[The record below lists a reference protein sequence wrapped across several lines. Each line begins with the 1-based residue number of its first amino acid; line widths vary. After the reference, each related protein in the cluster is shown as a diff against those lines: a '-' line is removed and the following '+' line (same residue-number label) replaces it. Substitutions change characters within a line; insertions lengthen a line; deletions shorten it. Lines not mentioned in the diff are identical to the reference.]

1 MADEIKKDILLNI
14 DANMNNIDKQLKNLT
29 KKLGSMKL
37 SLDMDSIN
45 AKNIKL
51 IENLSKALS
60 DLPISK
66 EVTITPKIS
75 LGKFDSLKGDNGKLL
90 SEKKRVQALVDEKFG
105 DVTIAPKFN
114 LRAFE
119 KQLRAATKLKLSEEG
134 LNLDIALNTSKAE
147 KKLDALATKIASLG
161 ATLKKLPD
169 IDINIP
175 SVTVEQPVEVS
186 KDTVKK
192 AKKNA
197 KKVSQKAIPTSKSF
211 SPDDHENYLN
221 AFRKEYGIKPKN
233 LSQALNATVGI
244 NTGGKKGADLQVA
257 LEAAISKLLHQAQ
270 KEAYTNKDS
279 DKAHVLNQLAQQTF
293 SELFNKV
300 PFYKNTVLSGA
311 DPSEKTF
318 SELLS
323 AFKDYGFKLF
333 HQNMDSQNNAISKN
347 NEKKRSSAID
357 KIQKEIDALTSGNK
371 DVGISYLNKD
381 LATVNSS
388 DLGDELK
395 TKRDAWQSLL
405 RGVKAG
411 DESALKY
418 LHNYMQG
425 KIDQLNALR
434 DSIFKT
440 DAEATK
446 GMSIGMMQSAYA
458 NKLVNDWVTLQEAKK
473 HIADAIQRDL
483 QNNDLDK
490 WKEHTAKLEAIK
502 AREKDPYDADIKK
515 NLNTLFGLEERL
527 NARRAAQ
534 DMIYGA
540 DSNDDAEIKYLQGLQ
555 SKASNDSVKNY
566 LQKRMEELGLEVQKD
581 KEKTAKELIDSYQE
595 LVNEARKSLVAK
607 AKTPNADV
615 SDEVNSY
622 ITANNKLLNA
632 KQDNGKLGFGDSAQA
647 LSALATELDNILG
660 KGNQYSEMLKKEA
673 QANTDLLQTIKN
685 NTDAL
690 KEFKN
695 IRKDLAKNITSDV
708 GLGDNTPMGTAK
720 SAGLFQQFKDAVNN
734 EISAGQASGEPVNFS
749 KFKNLAAQYADLY
762 DSVDNDTIAG
772 LYKQLA
778 QEIEAGSKKIANSV
792 KSTLDAEKDIIKAMQ
807 ELDDAYNKNLDP
819 TKAKANLAN
828 ALSNYESAFENDK
841 GTGMTANDKIRL
853 LTNSASK
860 ADIQKDS
867 ALADEL
873 NKQIEELRNVFG
885 TADAKIKKEVAEVVE
900 EVKEEQ
906 KLTTK
911 EFVEAIKAL
920 NSAYKN
926 GLDPSSARKQ
936 LSDALANYETNYEN
950 AKGTELTANEKIRLI
965 TNSASKAGIEKD
977 SEAAEELN
985 KRIEELRKIFGTTDT
1000 KIQKGLEKEAEGQEK
1015 VLNQYIAKLKQLDS
1029 QIASS
1034 NDVKHVVQLKDEYSA
1049 LLKEMVDVGKASGEL
1064 KSLRQYM
1071 NILSDLAFTSS
1082 PKVQPIL
1089 FEQLRAANK
1098 KQAVQ
1103 DVITTPETRPAT
1115 TRAVDAL
1122 AYFIGLGGRASK
1134 GTGSALEA
1142 FSILMRDSARF
1153 AGNNAIKTTSIFD
1166 SLGGVTGIKGMLSGG
1181 ALDIAGLAKL
1191 ITPFMGAITGGLGVG
1206 IGGVLTALTAWTG
1219 ALTTATSIVQTFGG
1233 ILVQLGQTLFQLL
1246 KPGIELYQSETQSTY
1261 SMMAAIASNTSYN
1274 GVRLRDMPDQQKAW
1288 DLAFAGSKMI
1298 QDRAKLDA
1306 ERGAFS
1312 YQEIIDALSGTLP
1325 VLLAKGMNMQQ
1336 AYDIN
1341 LGVASVA
1348 KLTHLA
1354 PGQVLQETR
1363 DLAQGSIT
1371 AGHSQ
1376 VANALGITNEDVK
1389 GDADE
1394 VWAFLMD
1401 RFEKYNTVLKEYA
1414 QTPVGAFEQMQDRF
1428 SIVAEEFVS
1437 NFAWSFKGVFDMI
1450 TAWTGTWKDSLGRE
1464 LTQIE
1469 DPNTGLTKDVW
1480 ASFST
1485 DENGNRVMTDY
1496 SENPTGVPGFYLSD
1510 DLQNILEGL
1519 DDVFL
1524 HLAESADKVL
1534 GYFEEL
1540 LGINDVASTGTDIIN
1555 TLIDVVTDA
1564 IMFIIWWISVTKD
1577 WLVQNEDTATSI
1589 VNIVLVLGRL
1599 ILIAGEAVK
1608 SFVNLCDVILSSI
1621 TFLIKFAYRLYD
1633 IGRDLMQGNFK
1644 RANEQRKSLLGD
1656 ADSYK
1661 DTVKNAWNGLVT
1673 LGKDTF
1679 GDSGLFSS
1687 SYMNGYSD
1695 IKNAFRYNNNNN
1707 NNKLA
1712 ELWKKGQEAGQKAK
1726 EAQEKRRQQGVTD
1739 PGKYQGIQKDNS
1751 NDAKA
1756 QKAAK
1761 QAENKAYKKYIA
1773 ELKAALE
1780 AHVQAL
1786 KDLADQNEIAYKEGF
1801 KSYAD
1806 YASDKIKYQVEEAQ
1820 AKVDELN
1827 AERSAIQ
1834 NRSTMDADEKET
1846 ALFNNQKELNKANAS
1861 LTKLVRAE
1869 EEIAGYLKQNSS
1881 DMKGIAASINES
1893 FAQAANMPKVNM
1905 DGTITTSSNV
1915 TSLEDLYKVNPQTF
1929 EEKRNWAMQR
1939 IMLGGY
1945 DENNAAAIVGNLI
1958 VESSLNPYADDKGGH
1973 LGIGQ
1978 WDANRWANEN
1988 AFAQANGSDPY
1999 DFRTQVDYVL
2009 YEITQQSGNFFAQ
2022 LPRAVADAVDEFG
2035 RKVERPGEEEVQR
2048 RHNEAT
2054 YQANLAKDNY
2064 RPFVKTT
2071 TTGTNS
2077 SSPMMSGTLD
2087 TRTIIPDMDHIEE
2100 LFAKAEGIDYV
2111 LGNVTQAEIDGL
2123 DKYAK
2128 AAILVFGRW
2137 YNYQKQNKNASNIM
2151 TVTSGARGWGGH
2163 TGTDKFDIAAPE
2175 LESSADLVEALK
2187 KSMAEHGIFLKDEYR
2202 YPSEGSTGGHVDVNT
2217 SGKAWGYDKF
2227 GNLEKD
2233 LPGFRSWLEGNKGS
2247 SVLPV
2252 TKYNMATTKESHEV
2266 REHSLDAYINYEE
2279 LAARYESV
2287 ILGSVKARVELVMA
2301 KYEKK
2306 RVTAT
2311 PEEKE
2316 LLNKL
2321 EQNEIIKTYY
2331 EGMSQIVDFAIANY
2345 QTTIT
2350 KALSQTDFKDVGN
2363 FDNLVEAYTKYFTE
2377 LNNAEHMAV
2386 QNVYNALDRLEE
2398 LYGRAERLGFIG
2410 QAQEIDQKMQSTLKS
2425 LFEFYNDIG
2434 SKLDSNYDYM
2444 LKRFD
2449 NGNWTRLQSEQGHKE
2464 IEAYKNQAKAQL
2476 YHSEM
2481 IAMQSA
2487 YNQRSDEIAK
2497 LNKEAEELQKQGKDN
2512 EALSR
2517 LDQVNGKMKEL
2528 DGLAKQL
2535 RDTHVLEVMAEEGSH
2550 LKDALEDIRDA
2561 AKQALEDGL
2570 VTFMTD
2576 GVNAVGE
2583 GTKTIEEAF
2592 ADMAI
2597 SILKTIQKLCAE
2609 NMIRTWM
2616 NQWFGTTSTTDL
2628 MQPFMYD
2635 PEANYRWSK
2644 NPEYVAQ
2651 QADSNLKEFNKV
2663 GQYITNLPAEG
2674 TDNLKELFKKKEWA
2688 PEYASADLGITDVSA
2703 NIVNVNAKSVE
2714 GLQDAVSAQTDNA
2727 DTLKEIS
2734 QNTAETPNT
2743 INNAI
2748 ARSTAATETVA
2759 NATLAEQVTNT
2770 AQNNIA
2776 NSHLTDID
2784 VSTMQTASNTAAGG
2798 GGGAEIEVPMTSTPA
2813 SGSSMLP
2820 SNYASGLPTTGTLT
2834 NGGGGLLGGLG
2845 SSLSNMADGI
2855 LKPMESLVGDLSD
2868 FLNSPIFA
2876 RGLNMVNSVLGSA
2889 GAQLGGSIF
2898 AISSFMNGDKKEQLL
2913 SLIYLELQLIFQ
2925 YVIQMATALQQL
2937 SSSLAT
2943 ASTSRGYATG
2953 GYISGAGTGTSDSI
2967 PAMLSNGEYVIKAS
2981 SVKRYGTNFLNA
2993 VNNGNFARIHPHIP
3007 KFADGGAVKSVTS
3020 SNLGDKFAGTLG
3032 SNISN
3037 TANLNVAL
3045 VRDEQEAMS
3054 SFMRSPKGQRI
3065 MLDFSRKYANVTRRF

>member
-119 KQLRAATKLKLSEEG
+119 KQLKAATKLKLSEEG

-161 ATLKKLPD
+161 TTLKQLSR

-175 SVTVEQPVEVS
+175 SVTVEQLDEVN
-186 KDTVKK
+186 KDAVKK
-192 AKKNA
+192 AKKGN
-197 KKVSQKAIPTSKSF
+197 KKASQKAISTTKSF
-211 SPDDHENYLN
+211 SPDEHENYLN

-300 PFYKNTVLSGA
+300 PFYKNTVLNGD

-333 HQNMDSQNNAISKN
+333 HQNMDSQNNTLSKN
-347 NEKKRSSAID
+347 NEKKRLDAIN
-357 KIQKEIDALTSGNK
+357 KIQQEIDALASGNK
-371 DVGISYLNKD
+371 DVGLSYLNKD

-555 SKASNDSVKNY
+555 SKTSNDSVKNY

-595 LVNEARKSLVAK
+595 LVNEARKALVAK

-647 LSALATELDNILG
+647 LSALATELDSILG

-708 GLGDNTPMGTAK
+708 GLGDNTPTGTAK
-720 SAGLFQQFKDAVNN
+720 SAGLFQQFKDAINN

-807 ELDDAYNKNLDP
+807 ELDDAYQKNLDP

-828 ALSNYESAFENDK
+828 ALSTYESAFENDK

-867 ALADEL
+867 DLADEL

-885 TADAKIKKEVAEVVE
+885 TTDAKIKKEVAEVVE

-911 EFVEAIKAL
+911 EIVEAIKAL

-985 KRIEELRKIFGTTDT
+985 KRIEELRKIFGTTDS

-1015 VLNQYIAKLKQLDS
+1015 VNGLLNQYIAKLKQLDS

-1034 NDVKHVVQLKDEYSA
+1034 NDVDHVVQLKKEYSA
-1049 LLKEMVDVGKASGEL
+1049 LLKEMAEVGKASGEI
-1064 KSLRQYM
+1064 KSLRHYM
-1071 NILSDLAFTSS
+1071 NILSDLAFTAS
-1082 PKVQPIL
+1082 PKTQPIL
-1089 FEQLRAANK
+1089 FEQLKAANK

-1103 DVITTPETRPAT
+1103 DVITNPDTRAT
-1115 TRAVDAL
+1115 TTKAVDAL

-1142 FSILMRDSARF
+1142 FSILMKDSARMIS
-1153 AGNNAIKTTSIFD
+1153 NNAIKATSVFSSI
-1166 SLGGVTGIKGMLSGG
+1166 GGLSDTAGI
-1181 ALDIAGLAKL
+1181 AKL
-1191 ITPFMGAITGGLGVG
+1191 ITPALGVLTG
-1206 IGGVLTALTAWTG
+1206 TIGTVIGGALTALTAWIG
-1219 ALTTATSIVQTFGG
+1219 ALTTATSIVQNFGG
-1233 ILVQLGQTLFQLL
+1233 ILVQLGQTLFQVL

-1274 GVRLRDMPDQQKAW
+1274 GVRLRDMPDQEKALN
-1288 DLAFAGSKMI
+1288 LAFAGSKMI

-1376 VANALGITNEDVK
+1376 VANALGITNEDIK

-1469 DPNTGLTKDVW
+1469 DPSTGLTKDVW
-1480 ASFST
+1480 ASFTT

-1496 SENPTGVPGFYLSD
+1496 SDNPTGVPGFYLSD

-1540 LGINDVASTGTDIIN
+1540 LDLNDVVGTGTDVIN
-1555 TLIDVVTDA
+1555 LLIDIVADA
-1564 IMFIIWWISVTKD
+1564 IMFIIWWIGTTKD
-1577 WLVQNEDTATSI
+1577 WIEQNEALITT
-1589 VNIVLVLGRL
+1589 VLNIIIFIGKF
-1599 ILIAGEAVK
+1599 IAINISAVK
-1608 SFVNLCDVILSSI
+1608 SITGFIGILNALVGFFI
-1621 TFLIKFAYRLYD
+1621 NAHRKIAALLVGDIKGAKEIKPLEW
-1633 IGRDLMQGNFK
+1633 LETNFK
-1644 RANEQRKSLLGD
+1644 NSAKGWMEGGKDFVVDSVSLLPGQGTYID
-1656 ADSYK
+1656 
-1661 DTVKNAWNGLVT
+1661 
-1673 LGKDTF
+1673 
-1679 GDSGLFSS
+1679 
-1687 SYMNGYSD
+1687 GYSD
-1695 IKNAFRYNNNNN
+1695 IKNALMRFNNNNN
-1707 NNKLA
+1707 NNRLT

-1726 EAQEKRRQQGVTD
+1726 EQQEKRRQQGVTD
-1739 PGKYQGIQKDNS
+1739 PGKYQGIKKEGSGD
-1751 NDAKA
+1751 DAKA
-1756 QKAAK
+1756 QRAAK

-1846 ALFNNQKELNKANAS
+1846 ALFNNQKELNKVNAS

-1958 VESSLNPYADDKGGH
+1958 VESSLNPYAYDKGGH

-1988 AFAQANGSDPY
+1988 AFAQANSSDPY
-1999 DFRTQVDYVL
+1999 DFRTQVDYML

-2022 LPRAVADAVDEFG
+2022 LPRAISDAVDEFG
-2035 RKVERPGEEEVQR
+2035 RKVERPGEEEIQR

-2071 TTGTNS
+2071 TTGTNTGLS
-2077 SSPMMSGTLD
+2077 VMSGTFN
-2087 TRTIIPDMDHIEE
+2087 TAEHIPDINNIDTEFDQAVKAKE
-2100 LFAKAEGIDYV
+2100 LV
-2111 LGNVTQAEIDGL
+2111 LGNLTQAEIDGL
-2123 DKYAK
+2123 SASTK
-2128 AAILVFGRW
+2128 ALVLLIARW
-2137 YNYQKQNKNASNIM
+2137 YNWQKQVKVDKDGNATNFLWL
-2151 TVTSGARGWGGH
+2151 TSGARNKGGH
-2163 TGTDKFDIAAPE
+2163 SGINLPYKFDIAADE
-2175 LESSADLVEALK
+2175 LESNPDLAKALREWLAK
-2187 KSMAEHGIFLKDEYR
+2187 IGVAGVDEYR
-2202 YPSEGSTGGHVDVNT
+2202 EPSEGSTGGHFDINA
-2217 SGKAWGYDKF
+2217 SGRNWKGSDYQ
-2227 GNLEKD
+2227 
-2233 LPGFRSWLEGNKGS
+2233 GFDSWLASRGNS
-2247 SVLPV
+2247 TLPV

-2266 REHSLDAYINYEE
+2266 REHLLDARINFDE
-2279 LAARYESV
+2279 LAAQYESV
-2287 ILGSVKARVELVMA
+2287 ILGSVEARIDLVKA

-2316 LLNKL
+2316 LLDKL
-2321 EQNEIIKTYY
+2321 EQNELIKTYY
-2331 EGMSQIVDFAIANY
+2331 EGMSQIVDFTTANY
-2345 QTTIT
+2345 QTTLS
-2350 KALSQTDFKDVGN
+2350 KALSETDFRDVGN
-2363 FDNLVEAYTKYFTE
+2363 FDKLVEGYTKYFTE
-2377 LNNAEHMAV
+2377 LNNVEGMAV

-2398 LYGRAERLGFIG
+2398 LYGRAQRLGFVA
-2410 QAQEIDQKMQSTLKS
+2410 QAQEIDQKIQATLKS
-2425 LFEFYNDIG
+2425 LFERYNDLG

-2449 NGNWTRLQSEQGHKE
+2449 NGSWTRLQSEQGHKE

-2497 LNKEAEELQKQGKDN
+2497 LNKEAEELQKQGKND
-2512 EALSR
+2512 EAQSK
-2517 LDQVNGKMKEL
+2517 LDQANGKMKEL
-2528 DGLAKQL
+2528 NGLTKQL
-2535 RDTHVLEVMAEEGSH
+2535 RDTHALEIMAEEGSH
-2550 LKDALEDIRDA
+2550 LKDALEDIRDT

-2576 GVNAVGE
+2576 GVNSVME
-2583 GTKTIEEAF
+2583 GTKSIEEAF

-2628 MQPFMYD
+2628 MQPFKYD

-2644 NPEYVAQ
+2644 NPDYVAQ
-2651 QADSNLKEFNKV
+2651 QADSNLKEFNRV
-2663 GQYITNLPAEG
+2663 GQYITNLPKEG
-2674 TDNLKELFKKKEWA
+2674 TDNLKELYKKKKWI

-2703 NIVNVNAKSVE
+2703 NIVNVNAKNVE

-2727 DTLKEIS
+2727 DTLKQIS

-2748 ARSTAATETVA
+2748 ARSTVATENVA

-2770 AQNNIA
+2770 AQNNIS
-2776 NSHLTDID
+2776 NSHLADID
-2784 VSTMQTASNTAAGG
+2784 VSTMQTASNTTAGG
-2798 GGGAEIEVPMTSTPA
+2798 GAGGVEVEAPVSSIPA
-2813 SGSSMLP
+2813 SPMLP
-2820 SNYASGLPTTGTLT
+2820 TNYASGLPTTGTLT

-2845 SSLSNMADGI
+2845 SSISNLADGI

-2876 RGLNMVNSVLGSA
+2876 RGLNMVNSLVGSA

-2898 AISSFMNGDKKEQLL
+2898 AISSLMNGDKKEQLL

-2925 YVIQMATALQQL
+2925 YIMQIATAVQQL

-2943 ASTSRGYATG
+2943 ASTSSGYATG

-2993 VNNGNFARIHPHIP
+2993 VNNGNFAKIHPHIP

-3065 MLDFSRKYANVTRRF
+3065 MLDFSRKFANVTRRF

>member
-1 MADEIKKDILLNI
+1 
-14 DANMNNIDKQLKNLT
+14 MNNIDKQLKNLT

-66 EVTITPKIS
+66 EVIITPKIS

-147 KKLDALATKIASLG
+147 KKIDVLATKIASLG

-175 SVTVEQPVEVS
+175 SVTVEQPAETN
-186 KDTVKK
+186 KDVVKK

-211 SPDDHENYLN
+211 SLDDHENYLN

-333 HQNMDSQNNAISKN
+333 HQNMDSQNNILSKN
-347 NEKKRSSAID
+347 NEKKRSNAID
-357 KIQKEIDALTSGNK
+357 KIQQEIDALASGNK

-446 GMSIGMMQSAYA
+446 GMSVGMMQSAYA

-595 LVNEARKSLVAK
+595 LVNEARKALVAK

-749 KFKNLAAQYADLY
+749 RFKNLAAQYADLY

-911 EFVEAIKAL
+911 EIVEAIKAL

-985 KRIEELRKIFGTTDT
+985 KRIEELRKIFGTTDA

-1015 VLNQYIAKLKQLDS
+1015 VNGLLNQYIAKLKQLDS

-1577 WLVQNEDTATSI
+1577 WLVQNEDTVTSI

-1599 ILIAGEAVK
+1599 ILIVGEAAK

-1707 NNKLA
+1707 NKLA

-1786 KDLADQNEIAYKEGF
+1786 KDLSDQNEIAYKEGF

-1958 VESSLNPYADDKGGH
+1958 AESSLDPYADNGTHKG
-1973 LGIGQ
+1973 IAQ
-1978 WDANRWANEN
+1978 WDAGRWANEN
-1988 AFAQANGSDPY
+1988 AFAQANSSDPY
-1999 DFRTQVDYVL
+1999 DFRTQVDYML
-2009 YEITQQSGNFFAQ
+2009 YEITQQGENFFAQ

-2035 RKVERPGEEEVQR
+2035 RKVERPGEKEIQR

-2064 RPFVKTT
+2064 RPFIKTT
-2071 TTGTNS
+2071 TTGTGNKNTV
-2077 SSPMMSGTLD
+2077 MSGTFN
-2087 TRTIIPDMDHIEE
+2087 TAEHIPDINNIDTEFDQALKKKE
-2100 LFAKAEGIDYV
+2100 LV
-2111 LGNVTQAEIDGL
+2111 LGNLTQAEIDGL
-2123 DKYAK
+2123 SASTK
-2128 AAILVFGRW
+2128 ALVLLIARW
-2137 YNYQKQNKNASNIM
+2137 YNWQKQVKVDSNGNATNFLWL
-2151 TVTSGARGWGGH
+2151 TSGARNKGGH
-2163 TGTDKFDIAAPE
+2163 SGINLPYKFDIAADE
-2175 LESSADLVEALK
+2175 LESNPELAKALREWL
-2187 KSMAEHGIFLKDEYR
+2187 AQIGVAGVDEYR
-2202 YPSEGSTGGHVDVNT
+2202 EPSEGSTGGHFDINA
-2217 SGKAWGYDKF
+2217 SGRNWKGSDYQ
-2227 GNLEKD
+2227 
-2233 LPGFRSWLEGNKGS
+2233 GFDSWLASRGNS
-2247 SVLPV
+2247 ALPV

-2266 REHSLDAYINYEE
+2266 REHSLEALINYDE
-2279 LAARYESV
+2279 LSAQYESL
-2287 ILGSVKARVELVMA
+2287 ILGSVKARVDLVMA

-2306 RVTAT
+2306 RVTAS

-2321 EQNEIIKTYY
+2321 EQNEIIKIYY
-2331 EGMSQIVDFAIANY
+2331 EGMSQIVDFATANY

-2350 KALSQTDFKDVGN
+2350 KALSKTDFKDVGN

-2377 LNNAEHMAV
+2377 LNNEEGMAV

-2398 LYGRAERLGFIG
+2398 LYGRAERLGFVA
-2410 QAQEIDQKMQSTLKS
+2410 QAQEIDQKMQSTMKS

-2434 SKLDSNYDYM
+2434 FKLDSNYDYM

-2476 YHSEM
+2476 YHNEV

-2487 YNQRSDEIAK
+2487 YNQRSDEIAE
-2497 LNKEAEELQKQGKDN
+2497 LNKEAEELQKQGKNN
-2512 EALSR
+2512 EAQSK
-2517 LDQVNGKMKEL
+2517 LDQVNGKMKQL
-2528 DGLAKQL
+2528 DTLAIQL
-2535 RDTHVLEVMAEEGSH
+2535 RDTHALEVMAEEAGR
-2550 LKDALEDIRDA
+2550 LKDALDDIRDA

-2628 MQPFMYD
+2628 MHPFNYD

-2644 NPEYVAQ
+2644 NPDYVAQ

-2674 TDNLKELFKKKEWA
+2674 TDNLKELYKKKLWK
-2688 PEYASADLGITDVSA
+2688 PEYADADLGITDLSA
-2703 NIVNVNAKSVE
+2703 NVVNINAKNVD
-2714 GLQDAVSAQTDNA
+2714 GLQEAMSVQKDNA
-2727 DTLKEIS
+2727 DTLTQIS
-2734 QNTAETPNT
+2734 QNTGETPRE
-2743 INNAI
+2743 ISNAVAQTASMEADI
-2748 ARSTAATETVA
+2748 ANSA
-2759 NATLAEQVTNT
+2759 LAEQITNT
-2770 AQNNIA
+2770 AQNEVA
-2776 NSHLTDID
+2776 NAHLTDID
-2784 VSTMQTASNTAAGG
+2784 VSTMETASNTAAGG
-2798 GGGAEIEVPMTSTPA
+2798 GGGAEIEVPMTSTPS

-2820 SNYASGLPTTGTLT
+2820 SNYASGMPTTGTLT
-2834 NGGGGLLGGLG
+2834 NGNGGLFGGLG
-2845 SSLSNMADGI
+2845 SSISNMADPI
-2855 LKPMESLVGDLSD
+2855 LKPMEDLVGDLSD

-2876 RGLNMVNSVLGSA
+2876 RGLNMVNSLMGSA

-2898 AISSFMNGDKKEQLL
+2898 AISSFLNGDKKEQLL
-2913 SLIYLELQLIFQ
+2913 SLIYMELQLIFQ
-2925 YVIQMATALQQL
+2925 YVIQMATALEQL

-2943 ASTSRGYATG
+2943 ASTSKEYATG

-2993 VNNGNFARIHPHIP
+2993 VNNGSFAKIHPHVP
-3007 KFADGGAVKSVTS
+3007 RFADGGAVKSVTAG
-3020 SNLGDKFAGTLG
+3020 NVGDKFAGVLG
-3032 SNISN
+3032 QNISN

-3065 MLDFSRKYANVTRRF
+3065 MLDFSRKYANVSRRF

>member
-66 EVTITPKIS
+66 EVTIIPKIS

-147 KKLDALATKIASLG
+147 KKIDALATKIASLG
-161 ATLKKLPD
+161 TTLKKLSD
-169 IDINIP
+169 VDINIP
-175 SVTVEQPVEVS
+175 SVTVEQPAES
-186 KDTVKK
+186 NKDIVKK
-192 AKKNA
+192 AKKDA
-197 KKVSQKAIPTSKSF
+197 KKTSQRAIPVSKSF

-300 PFYKNTVLSGA
+300 PFYKNTVLSGE

-333 HQNMDSQNNAISKN
+333 HQNMDSQNNTLSKN
-347 NEKKRSSAID
+347 NEKKRSSAIN
-357 KIQKEIDALTSGNK
+357 KIQQEIDVLASGNK

-411 DESALKY
+411 DESALRY
-418 LHNYMQG
+418 LHTYMQE
-425 KIDQLNALR
+425 KIDQLNVLR

-502 AREKDPYDADIKK
+502 AREKDPYDVDIKK

-595 LVNEARKSLVAK
+595 LVNEARKALVAK
-607 AKTPNADV
+607 AKIPNADV

-819 TKAKANLAN
+819 SKAKANLAN
-828 ALSNYESAFENDK
+828 ALSSYESAFENDK

-911 EFVEAIKAL
+911 EIVEAVKAL

-936 LSDALANYETNYEN
+936 LSDALANYEDKYEK

-985 KRIEELRKIFGTTDT
+985 KRIEDLRKIFGTTDA

-1015 VLNQYIAKLKQLDS
+1015 VNGLLNQYIARLKQLDS

-1034 NDVKHVVQLKDEYSA
+1034 NDVKHVAQLKDEYSA

-1071 NILSDLAFTSS
+1071 NILSDLAFTAS
-1082 PKVQPIL
+1082 PKTQPIL
-1089 FEQLRAANK
+1089 FEQLKAANK
-1098 KQAVQ
+1098 KQAIQ
-1103 DVITTPETRPAT
+1103 DVITTPDTRPAT

-1142 FSILMRDSARF
+1142 FSILMKDSARF
-1153 AGNNAIKTTSIFD
+1153 TSNSAIKSVSAFDGIGGIGGLSSIAN
-1166 SLGGVTGIKGMLSGG
+1166 I
-1181 ALDIAGLAKL
+1181 AKL
-1191 ITPFMGAITGGLGVG
+1191 GTPVLGAITGMIGVG
-1206 IGGVLTALTAWTG
+1206 IGSALTALTAWVG
-1219 ALTTATSIVQTFGG
+1219 ALTTATSIVQNFGN
-1233 ILVQLGQTLFQLL
+1233 ILIQLGQTLFQLL

-1496 SENPTGVPGFYLSD
+1496 SENPTGVPGFYLSE

-1519 DDVFL
+1519 DSVFL

-1540 LGINDVASTGTDIIN
+1540 LDVNDVVGTGTDVIN
-1555 TLIDVVTDA
+1555 LLIDVVTDA
-1564 IMFIIWWISVTKD
+1564 ITFIIWWISVTKD
-1577 WLVQNEDTATSI
+1577 WLVQNEDTVTSI

-1599 ILIAGEAVK
+1599 ILILGEAAK
-1608 SFVNLCDVILSSI
+1608 SFINLCDVILSSI
-1621 TFLIKFAYRLYD
+1621 TFLVKFAYRLYN

-1656 ADSYK
+1656 ANSYG
-1661 DTVKNAWNGLVT
+1661 DTVKNAWDGLVT

-1679 GDSGLFSS
+1679 GKTGLFSS

-1695 IKNAFRYNNNNN
+1695 IKNIFNNNNNN

-1751 NDAKA
+1751 DDAKA

-1905 DGTITTSSNV
+1905 DGIITTTSNV

-1958 VESSLNPYADDKGGH
+1958 AESSLNPYADDKGGH

-1978 WDANRWANEN
+1978 WDAYRWANEN
-1988 AFAQANGSDPY
+1988 AFAQANSSDPY
-1999 DFRTQVDYVL
+1999 DFRTQVDYML
-2009 YEITQQSGNFFAQ
+2009 YEITQQGENFFAQ
-2022 LPRAVADAVDEFG
+2022 LPRAIADAVDDFG
-2035 RKVERPGEEEVQR
+2035 RKVERPGEKEIQR

-2064 RPFVKTT
+2064 RPFIKTT
-2071 TTGTNS
+2071 TSGTNNGS
-2077 SSPMMSGTLD
+2077 SMMSGTLD
-2087 TRTIIPDMDHIEE
+2087 LRTIITPLDNIEE
-2100 LFAKAEGIDYV
+2100 EFAKARNV
-2111 LGNVTQAEIDGL
+2111 LYTPSGLSEESIAGLSAE
-2123 DKYAK
+2123 AK
-2128 AAILVFGRW
+2128 ALILTIGKW
-2137 YNYQKQNKNASNIM
+2137 YNYQKNDKNNNPLYL
-2151 TVTSGARGWGGH
+2151 TSAARGWGGH
-2163 TGTDKFDIAAPE
+2163 SGINLPYKFDLDADE
-2175 LESSADLVEALK
+2175 LKSNPALADALIADLRRLGVFAV
-2187 KSMAEHGIFLKDEYR
+2187 DEYR
-2202 YPSEGSTGGHVDVNT
+2202 HPSSKATAGHIDVNT
-2217 SGKAWGYDKF
+2217 SGRNWDDIQ
-2227 GNLEKD
+2227 E
-2233 LPGFRSWLEGNKGS
+2233 LPGYKSFLESGS
-2247 SVLPV
+2247 SGKSIVPV

-2266 REHSLDAYINYEE
+2266 REHLLDARINFDE
-2279 LAARYESV
+2279 LGAQYESV
-2287 ILGSVKARVELVMA
+2287 ILGSVKARIDLVMA

-2331 EGMSQIVDFAIANY
+2331 EGMSQIVDFATSNY

-2363 FDNLVEAYTKYFTE
+2363 FDNLVEAYTKYFTK
-2377 LNNAEHMAV
+2377 LNNAEGMAV
-2386 QNVYNALDRLEE
+2386 QNVYNALDKLEE
-2398 LYGRAERLGFIG
+2398 LYGRAERLGFVA
-2410 QAQEIDQKMQSTLKS
+2410 QAQEIGQKMQSTMES
-2425 LFEFYNDIG
+2425 LFKIYDDIG
-2434 SKLDSNYDYM
+2434 SKLNSNYDYM

-2481 IAMQSA
+2481 VAMQSA
-2487 YNQRSDEIAK
+2487 YNQKSDEIAE
-2497 LNKEAEELQKQGKDN
+2497 LNKEAEKLQKQGKSD
-2512 EALSR
+2512 EAQSK

-2528 DGLAKQL
+2528 TGLSKQL
-2535 RDTHVLEVMAEEGSH
+2535 RDTHALEVMAEEGSH
-2550 LKDALEDIRDA
+2550 LKDALEDIRDT

-2576 GVNAVGE
+2576 GVNSVME
-2583 GTKTIEEAF
+2583 GTKSIEEAF

-2609 NMIRTWM
+2609 KMIRAWM
-2616 NQWFGTTSTTDL
+2616 DQWFGRTSTTDL
-2628 MQPFMYD
+2628 MQPFKYD

-2674 TDNLKELFKKKEWA
+2674 TDNLKELYKKKLWK
-2688 PEYASADLGITDVSA
+2688 PEYASADLGITDLSA
-2703 NIVNVNAKSVE
+2703 NVVNVNAKNVE

-2727 DTLKEIS
+2727 NTLKEIS
-2734 QNTAETPNT
+2734 QNTAEAPDT
-2743 INNAI
+2743 INSAI
-2748 ARSTAATETVA
+2748 SQSTTATESVA
-2759 NATLAEQVTNT
+2759 NSTLAEQVTNT
-2770 AQNNIA
+2770 AQNNVA

-2784 VSTMQTASNTAAGG
+2784 LSTQQTAANTAGG
-2798 GGGAEIEVPMTSTPA
+2798 EVGGAEISTPVTTTVPI
-2813 SGSSMLP
+2813 SSMLP
-2820 SNYASGLPTTGTLT
+2820 INYASGLPTTGTLT

-2845 SSLSNMADGI
+2845 SSISNMADGI

-2876 RGLNMVNSVLGSA
+2876 RGLNMVNSLIGSA

-2925 YVIQMATALQQL
+2925 YIMQIATTLAQV

-2943 ASTSRGYATG
+2943 ASVGAGFATG

-2993 VNNGNFARIHPHIP
+2993 VNNGNFAKIHPHIP

-3032 SNISN
+3032 SSINN

>member
-1 MADEIKKDILLNI
+1 
-14 DANMNNIDKQLKNLT
+14 MNNIDKQLKNLT

-147 KKLDALATKIASLG
+147 KKLDALATKIASLKDVIKG
-161 ATLKKLPD
+161 
-169 IDINIP
+169 IP
-175 SVTVEQPVEVS
+175 AVELSVPNVDLTQPKPEVS
-186 KDTVKK
+186 EEKEVKKK
-192 AKKNA
+192 AKKANKRTQRSEKPFA
-197 KKVSQKAIPTSKSF
+197 
-211 SPDDHENYLN
+211 PDLNEYYLD

-244 NTGGKKGADLQVA
+244 NTGGKRGTDLQVA
-257 LEAAISKLLHQAQ
+257 LEVALSKLLHQAQ

-279 DKAHVLNQLAQQTF
+279 DKAHILNQLAQQTF
-293 SELFNKV
+293 TELFKKSG
-300 PFYKNTVLSGA
+300 FYRNNVIDGE
-311 DPSEKTF
+311 DPDKLGFEGLFK
-318 SELLS
+318 
-323 AFKDYGFKLF
+323 AFKSYGFKLF
-333 HQNMDSQNNAISKN
+333 HSDMDSNNNKASINNAKRRADAI
-347 NEKKRSSAID
+347 EKL
-357 KIQKEIDALTSGNK
+357 QYEIDALSRGDTET
-371 DVGISYLNKD
+371 GISYLNKD
-381 LATVNSS
+381 LAAVGNA
-388 DLGDELK
+388 DLGDILK
-395 TKRDAWQSLL
+395 AKKNAWKALL
-405 RGVKAG
+405 KGVKDG
-411 DESALKY
+411 DADALAS
-418 LHNYMQG
+418 LHDYMQG
-425 KIDQLNALR
+425 KIAQLNALK

-446 GMSIGMMQSAYA
+446 GMSVGMLQSAYA
-458 NKLVNDWVTLQEAKK
+458 SKLSNDWVTLQEAKK

-540 DSNDDAEIKYLQGLQ
+540 DSNDDAEIKYLQGLH

-595 LVNEARKSLVAK
+595 LVNEARKALVAK

-911 EFVEAIKAL
+911 EIVEAIKAL

-985 KRIEELRKIFGTTDT
+985 KRIEELRKIFGTTDA

-1015 VLNQYIAKLKQLDS
+1015 VNGLLNQYISRLKQLDS

-1034 NDVKHVVQLKDEYSA
+1034 NDVNHVVQLKNEYNA
-1049 LLKEMVDVGKASGEL
+1049 LLKEMAEVGKASGEL

-1071 NILSDLAFTSS
+1071 NILSDLAFVSS

-1089 FEQLRAANK
+1089 LDQLKAATK
-1098 KQAVQ
+1098 KQAIQ
-1103 DVITTPETRPAT
+1103 DVITNPDTRPAT
-1115 TRAVDAL
+1115 TRAVDTL
-1122 AYFIGLGGRASK
+1122 AYFVGLGGRASK

-1142 FSILMRDSARF
+1142 FSILMKDSARL
-1153 AGNNAIKTTSIFD
+1153 GGTNAIKTSSIFD
-1166 SLGGVTGIKGMLSGG
+1166 SLGGFSGIKGMAHDGI
-1181 ALDIAGLAKL
+1181 LDTAGLAKL
-1191 ITPFMGAITGGLGVG
+1191 ISPVFGTLIGGAGVG

-1219 ALTTATSIVQTFGG
+1219 ALTTATSIVQTFGS

-1376 VANALGITNEDVK
+1376 VANALGITNDDVK

-1464 LTQIE
+1464 LTQID

-1485 DENGNRVMTDY
+1485 DENGNRTMTDY

-1510 DLQNILEGL
+1510 DLQNILENL
-1519 DDVFL
+1519 DEIFL

-1540 LGINDVASTGTDIIN
+1540 LGVNDVIGSGTDIIDV
-1555 TLIDVVTDA
+1555 LIDIVTDA
-1564 IMFIIWWISVTKD
+1564 IMFIIWWISVTKE
-1577 WLVQNEDTATSI
+1577 WLVQNEDTVTSI
-1589 VNIVLVLGRL
+1589 VNIILVLGRL
-1599 ILIAGEAVK
+1599 ILIIGEACK
-1608 SFVNLCDVILSSI
+1608 SFVNLCDVILSSL
-1621 TFLIKFAYRLYD
+1621 TFLLEAAYRMIR
-1633 IGRDLMQGNFK
+1633 IGKSLMSGDLK
-1644 RANEQRKSLLGD
+1644 TANEQRKALTEDAESLIKTD
-1656 ADSYK
+1656 
-1661 DTVKNAWNGLVT
+1661 KNALNGLVT

-1687 SYMNGYSD
+1687 SYMSGYSG
-1695 IKNAFRYNNNNN
+1695 IKNAFKYNNNNN
-1707 NNKLA
+1707 NNRLA
-1712 ELWKKGQEAGQKAK
+1712 ELWKKGQAAGQKAK

-1739 PGKYQGIQKDNS
+1739 PGKYQGIQKDSS
-1751 NDAKA
+1751 NDAKDQ

-1881 DMKGIAASINES
+1881 DMRGIAASINES

-1945 DENNAAAIVGNLI
+1945 DENNAAAILGNLI
-1958 VESSLNPYADDKGGH
+1958 AESSLNPYADNGTHK
-1973 LGIGQ
+1973 GIGQ
-1978 WDANRWANEN
+1978 WDSSRWANEN
-1988 AFAQANGSDPY
+1988 AFAQANSSDPY
-1999 DFRTQVDYVL
+1999 DFRTQVDYML
-2009 YEITQQSGNFFAQ
+2009 YEITQQGENFFAQ
-2022 LPRAVADAVDEFG
+2022 LPRAIADAVDEFG
-2035 RKVERPGEEEVQR
+2035 RKVERPGEKAIQE

-2064 RPFVKTT
+2064 RPFIKTT
-2071 TTGTNS
+2071 TTGTNNS
-2077 SSPMMSGTLD
+2077 SSMMSGTLNMG
-2087 TRTIIPDMDHIEE
+2087 TIIPDMEHIEE
-2100 LFAKAEGIDYV
+2100 LFAKANGTDYV

-2123 DKYAK
+2123 DKFAK

-2137 YNYQKQNKNASNIM
+2137 YNYQKQNKDASNIM

-2175 LESSADLVEALK
+2175 LEASADLVEALK
-2187 KSMAEHGIFLKDEYR
+2187 ESMAGIGIFLKDEYR
-2202 YPSEGSTGGHVDVNT
+2202 YPSAGATGGHVDVNT
-2217 SGKAWGYDKF
+2217 SGKAWGLDKW

-2233 LPGFRSWLEGNKGS
+2233 LPGFSSWLAGNKGNNA
-2247 SVLPV
+2247 LPV
-2252 TKYNMATTKESHEV
+2252 TRYNMATTKESHEV
-2266 REHSLDAYINYEE
+2266 REHSLDALINFDE
-2279 LAARYESV
+2279 LSAQYESV
-2287 ILGSVKARVELVMA
+2287 LLGSVKARIDLVMA

-2331 EGMSQIVDFAIANY
+2331 EGMSQVVDFATANY

-2350 KALSQTDFKDVGN
+2350 KALSQTDFKDIGN

-2377 LNNAEHMAV
+2377 LNNVEGMAV

-2398 LYGRAERLGFIG
+2398 LYGRAERLGFVA
-2410 QAQEIDQKMQSTLKS
+2410 QAQEIGQKMQSTMES
-2425 LFEFYNDIG
+2425 LFKVYDDIG

-2449 NGNWTRLQSEQGHKE
+2449 NGSWTNLQSEQGHKE

-2481 IAMQSA
+2481 VAMQSA

-2497 LNKEAEELQKQGKDN
+2497 LNKEAEELQKQGKND
-2512 EALSR
+2512 EAQSK

-2528 DGLAKQL
+2528 NGLSKQL
-2535 RDTHVLEVMAEEGSH
+2535 KDTHALEVMAEEGSH
-2550 LKDALEDIRDA
+2550 LKDALEDIRDT

-2576 GVNAVGE
+2576 GVNSVME
-2583 GTKTIEEAF
+2583 GTKSIEEAF

-2597 SILKTIQKLCAE
+2597 SILKTIQKLCADK
-2609 NMIRTWM
+2609 MIQAWM
-2616 NQWFGTTSTTDL
+2616 DQWFGRTSTTEL
-2628 MQPFMYD
+2628 MQPFKYD

-2651 QADSNLKEFNKV
+2651 QADSNLKKFNKV

-2674 TDNLKELFKKKEWA
+2674 TDNLNELYKKKLWK
-2688 PEYASADLGITDVSA
+2688 PEYASADLGITDLSA
-2703 NIVNVNAKSVE
+2703 NVVNVNAKNVE
-2714 GLQDAVSAQTDNA
+2714 GLQEAVSAQTDNTA
-2727 DTLKEIS
+2727 TLDEINR
-2734 QNTAETPNT
+2734 NTAEAPNT

-2748 ARSTAATETVA
+2748 AKSTVATESVA
-2759 NATLAEQVTNT
+2759 NSTLAEQVTNT
-2770 AQNNIA
+2770 AQNNVA

-2784 VSTMQTASNTAAGG
+2784 MSTQETAANTAGG
-2798 GGGAEIEVPMTSTPA
+2798 GSGSVEVSTPIA
-2813 SGSSMLP
+2813 TTTPSSSMLP
-2820 SNYASGLPTTGTLT
+2820 INYASGLPTTGTLT

-2845 SSLSNMADGI
+2845 SSISNMADGV

-2925 YVIQMATALQQL
+2925 YITQIATTLAQVA
-2937 SSSLAT
+2937 SSLAT
-2943 ASTSRGYATG
+2943 ASIGAGYATG

-2981 SVKRYGTNFLNA
+2981 SVRRYGTNFLNA
-2993 VNNGNFARIHPHIP
+2993 VNNGSFAKIHPHVP

-3032 SNISN
+3032 SSINN